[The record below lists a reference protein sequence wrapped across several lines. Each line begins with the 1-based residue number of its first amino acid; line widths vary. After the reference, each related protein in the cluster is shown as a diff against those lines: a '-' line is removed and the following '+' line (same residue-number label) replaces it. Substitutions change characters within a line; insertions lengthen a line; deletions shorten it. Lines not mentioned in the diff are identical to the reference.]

1 MAKENSARQQQQR
14 QLLAQQAARLMA
26 EQGIDDYAFAKRKAA
41 RQLGM
46 EDSKCLPGNAEID
59 SALREYQGLYLAG
72 EQPQQLQQLR
82 ADALTVMRL
91 LHRFDPH
98 LTGSVLDG
106 TAGRYAQTEIHLFA
120 DSDKEVEIF
129 LLNNKIPY
137 RSEER
142 YCHISSERRKIPVF
156 VMDTENSVIRL
167 SVFAVD
173 GTRTPTKSALGA
185 ARAAAVENLINSID

>member
-1 MAKENSARQQQQR
+1 MARESSNRQIHQR
-14 QLLAQQAARLMA
+14 QVVAQQAARLMA
-26 EQGIDDYAFAKRKAA
+26 EEGIADYAFAKRKAA

-46 EDSKCLPGNAEID
+46 EDSKCLPGNAEIE
-59 SALREYQGLYLAG
+59 SALREYQELYLAD
-72 EQPQQLQQLR
+72 EQPEQLQQLR
-82 ADALTVMRL
+82 TEALAVMQL
-91 LHRFDPH
+91 LQRFDPH

-142 YCHISSERRKIPVF
+142 YCHIGSERRKILVF
-156 VMDTENSVIRL
+156 VIDTENSVIRL
-167 SVFAVD
+167 SVFAPD
-173 GTRTPTKSALGA
+173 GVRVKNALGA
-185 ARAAAVENLINSID
+185 ARTAAVETLINSID

>member
-1 MAKENSARQQQQR
+1 MAKESSTRQLQQR
-14 QLLAQQAARLMA
+14 QLVAQQAARLMA
-26 EQGIDDYAFAKRKAA
+26 EQGIADYAFAKRKAA

-46 EDSKCLPGNAEID
+46 EDGKCLPGNAEIE
-59 SALREYQGLYLAG
+59 SALREYQELYLAD
-72 EQPQQLQQLR
+72 EQPEQLQQLR
-82 ADALTVMRL
+82 TEALAVMQML
-91 LHRFDPH
+91 QRFDPH

-142 YCHISSERRKIPVF
+142 YCHIGSERRKILVF
-156 VMDTENSVIRL
+156 VIDTENSVIRL
-167 SVFAVD
+167 SVFALD
-173 GTRTPTKSALGA
+173 GARVKNALGA
-185 ARAAAVENLINSID
+185 ARTAAVEILINSID